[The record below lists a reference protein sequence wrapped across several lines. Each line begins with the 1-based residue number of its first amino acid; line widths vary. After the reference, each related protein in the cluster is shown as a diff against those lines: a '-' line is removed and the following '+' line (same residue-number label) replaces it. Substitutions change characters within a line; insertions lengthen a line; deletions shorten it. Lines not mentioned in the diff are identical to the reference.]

1 MEIEQVLTSDNGD
14 CFFYTVTSIL
24 SSINTLQLIIVVQ
37 NSSNIKNI
45 RHLINK
51 LILTKNN
58 LFSNKN
64 DL

>member
-24 SSINTLQLIIVVQ
+24 NSINTLQLIIVVG

-45 RHLINK
+45 RHLIDK